1 MWAGSERSGFLA
13 RRLLPHPGVDEMS
26 NRISIMVVSGSL
38 ERLQMA
44 AMVASVGA
52 VSGNE
57 VTVFLSMNAL
67 PFFRKGAASQ
77 PAAEGEVGRLLA
89 EKKAPPFRQLFEN
102 AVELG
107 DAKIHPCSMAMDVL
121 GYDQEDVEAYLG
133 EPLGLTKFLD
143 DAREGQVWSF

>member
-1 MWAGSERSGFLA
+1 MA
-13 RRLLPHPGVDEMS
+13 D
-26 NRISIMVVSGSL
+26 RISIMVVSGSL

-67 PFFRKGAASQ
+67 RHFKRDPGA
-77 PAAEGEVGRLLA
+77 PPPAEGPFGELLK
-89 EKKAPPFRQLFEN
+89 EKKAPGFKQLFHN

-107 DAKIHPCSMAMDVL
+107 DARLHPCSMAVDVL
-121 GYDQEDVEAYLG
+121 GVTSDDLEPWLR
-133 EPLGLTKFLD
+133 EPLGLTKFLS
-143 DAREGQVWSF
+143 DAGGGQVWSF

>member
-1 MWAGSERSGFLA
+1 
-13 RRLLPHPGVDEMS
+13 MS
-26 NRISIMVVSGSL
+26 NRISVMVVSGTL

-52 VSGNE
+52 VSGND

-67 PFFRKGAASQ
+67 PFFRKGAGA
-77 PAAEGEVGRLLA
+77 PAPAEGEVGKLLVA
-89 EKKAPPFRQLFEN
+89 KKAPPFKQLFEN

-107 DAKIHPCSMAMDVL
+107 DAKIYPCSMAVDVL
-121 GYDQEDVEAYLG
+121 GYKREDLEAYLG

-143 DAREGQVWSF
+143 DASEGQIWSF